1 MPTVTIK
8 ISITPTNPPITPTY
22 KLLDADSVIAEIK

>member
-1 MPTVTIK
+1 VTIT

-22 KLLDADSVIAEIK
+22 KSLDAESVIAEVK